1 MDKCTIEAHT
11 ASDGYR
17 WRYRRYAPLGMM
29 KALIVCVH
37 GIQSHGGWYEHSC
50 QRLSQA
56 GYSVCFLDR
65 RGAGLNQE
73 ARGDALSFRRLLDD
87 LAEFI
92 QFEKA
97 RPLTIEDRGSKIEER
112 KIHSRSMP
120 DPRSSIFNPQSSLLN
135 PQSSLFLPT
144 FLLAISWGGKLA
156 VALERRSP
164 GLVDGLA
171 LLCPGFFPKV
181 RPSFGRRLGIALARL
196 GSPRK
201 LFPIPLNDPE
211 LFTGNPRWQ
220 EFIQED
226 PLSLRQAT
234 ARLLVES
241 VRLDGYLRFAPPYVK
256 IPVLALLAEQDRIID
271 NRRTRRFI
279 ERFAS
284 GDKNIIEYPGAHHT
298 LEFEPDPEVYLSD
311 LLRWL
316 QSHKEA
322 MK

>member
-1 MDKCTIEAHT
+1 MDKCTIEEHT
-11 ASDGYR
+11 ASDGYT
-17 WRYRRYAPLGMM
+17 WRYRRYAPLAAM
-29 KALIVCVH
+29 KARIVCVH

-50 QRLSQA
+50 RRLSQA

-73 ARGDALSFRRLLDD
+73 ARGDAPSFRRLLDD

-97 RPLTIEDRGSKIEER
+97 RPLTIEDRESRIEDR
-112 KIHSRSMP
+112 KIHSRSML
-120 DPRSSIFNPQSSLLN
+120 DPRSSILDP
-135 PQSSLFLPT
+135 PSSLFLPT
-144 FLLAISWGGKLA
+144 VLLAISWGSKLA

-181 RPSFGRRLGIALARL
+181 RPSFGQRLGIALARL

-201 LFPIPLNDPE
+201 FFPIPLNDPE
-211 LFTGNPRWQ
+211 LFTTNRRWQ
-220 EFIQED
+220 KFIQED

-241 VRLDGYLRFAPPYVK
+241 VRLDGYLRFAPRYVR
-256 IPVLALLAEQDRIID
+256 IPVLALLAGQDRIID

-279 ERFAS
+279 ERFAT

-298 LEFEPDPEVYLSD
+298 LEFEPDPEIYLGD

-316 QSHKEA
+316 QDHAE
-322 MK
+322 MKK